1 MRIAMLFKKEQIAR
15 LATSGWARCPSVAQ
29 AVDRAGLPAITARF
43 LDDAFSAAQW
53 RAAERATVALTE
65 QFKYARF
72 AEEATFG
79 VLLVPDPQKLDT
91 RQAMRP
97 ETRRDQ
103 LGRQVPDVFDVRLS
117 SGALGI
123 GSGRAWSLVATV
135 VGRYGVALGSYH
147 DVVRAPAKAYRI
159 DDHDTRALMIRQLWG
174 ARVLQC
180 GADLPDCE
188 ANEHWTF
195 TLFPGEGL
203 TKGCAESGTVLKGKV
218 RFRLGKPDR
227 GIGSARV
234 APALAIT

>member
-1 MRIAMLFKKEQIAR
+1 MRVAMPFKKEQIAR
-15 LATSGWARCPSVAQ
+15 LASSGWARCPSVAQ
-29 AVDRAGLPAITARF
+29 AVAQAGLPAITARF

-53 RAAERATVALTE
+53 KAAERATVALAE
-65 QFKYARF
+65 HFKHARF

-91 RQAMRP
+91 RQAVRP

-123 GSGRAWSLVATV
+123 RGGRDWSLVVTV
-135 VGRYGVALGSYH
+135 VGQYGIALGSYH
-147 DVVRAPAKAYRI
+147 DVVRAPAEAYRI
-159 DDHDTRALMIRQLWG
+159 DGHDTRPLMIRQIWG

-180 GADLPDCE
+180 GDELPDSE
-188 ANEHWTF
+188 ANQHWTF

-203 TKGCAESGTVLKGKV
+203 TNRCAESGTILKGRV
-218 RFRLGKPDR
+218 RFRLGKPNR

-234 APALAIT
+234 APALAIA